1 MKGSWAL
8 IWGLLAPLWQIH
20 SYKKTDLRN
29 RYLPFYR
36 CSCLCKH
43 LLRFI
48 SSSKTMVSK
57 KTDCCYSSARNKWYP
72 WPLGWNKKKLE
83 NKAKTLTWN
92 FINGA
97 RLWHTLLSLCEC
109 SLWSFGSFSGEINGY
124 SFHSVETLWILSTVS
139 AIWVCFM
146 IAMILKPFWK
156 EREQSIFLMCT

>member
-20 SYKKTDLRN
+20 SYKKKDLRN

-57 KTDCCYSSARNKWYP
+57 KTDCCYSSARNEWYP

-124 SFHSVETLWILSTVS
+124 SFHSVETLDSFTVS
-139 AIWVCFM
+139 AVWVCFM
-146 IAMILKPFWK
+146 IAMILKPFSK
-156 EREQSIFLMCT
+156 EWEQSIFFLMCT